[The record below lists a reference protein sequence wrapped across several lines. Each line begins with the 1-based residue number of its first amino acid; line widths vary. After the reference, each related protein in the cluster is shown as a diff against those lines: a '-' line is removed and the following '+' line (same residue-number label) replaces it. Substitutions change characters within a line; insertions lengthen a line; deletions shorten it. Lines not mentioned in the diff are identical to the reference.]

1 MSMYSGD
8 PAASRK
14 RPVLDL
20 PLSRLEIVL
29 RVLVV
34 LGIAACALQLAL
46 VWAAL
51 PASVPIHF
59 HFGVTGR
66 PDRYE
71 SKSLLLIL
79 PVIAVALTLLLTLVA
94 RFPQSFNY
102 PVGVTPENAPRLY
115 RQGRLLLAWLNV
127 LVVWLFAAIEQ
138 QTVEVALGHAHAFS
152 DRFVV
157 LVVAVAIVV
166 PLSIG
171 VLAVVW
177 ARRG

>member
-8 PAASRK
+8 PAASHK

-20 PLSRLEIVL
+20 PLSRLEIVP

-34 LGIAACALQLAL
+34 VGIAVCIVQLVL
-46 VWAAL
+46 VWDAL
-51 PASVPIHF
+51 PASVPI

-66 PDRYE
+66 PDRYG
-71 SKSLLLIL
+71 SKSVLLIL
-79 PVIAVALTLLLTLVA
+79 PAVAVALTLLLTLVA

-102 PVGVTPENAPRLY
+102 PVRVTPENAPRLY

-138 QTVEVALGHAHAFS
+138 QTVEIALGHAHAFS
-152 DRFVV
+152 NGFVV
-157 LVVAVAIVV
+157 LLVAVAVGV
-166 PLSIG
+166 PFSIG

-177 ARRG
+177 ARHG

>member
-1 MSMYSGD
+1 MSMYSGE

-20 PLSRLEIVL
+20 PPSRLETML

-34 LGIAACALQLAL
+34 VGIAVCIVQLVL
-46 VWAAL
+46 VWDAL
-51 PASVPIHF
+51 PASVPMHV
-59 HFGVTGR
+59 GVTGR
-66 PDRYE
+66 PDRYD
-71 SKSLLLIL
+71 SKSMLLFL
-79 PVIAVALTLLLTLVA
+79 PAVAVALTLLLTLVA

-102 PVGVTPENAPRLY
+102 PVRVTPENAPRLY

-127 LVVWLFAAIEQ
+127 LLVWLCAAIEQ
-138 QTVEVALGHAHAFS
+138 QTVEIALGHAHAFS
-152 DRFVV
+152 NGFVV
-157 LVVAVAIVV
+157 LLVAVAVGV

>member
-8 PAASRK
+8 PAASHK

-20 PLSRLEIVL
+20 PPSRLEIVL

-34 LGIAACALQLAL
+34 AGIAVCALQLVLA
-46 VWAAL
+46 WDAL
-51 PASVPIHF
+51 PARVPI

-66 PDRYE
+66 PDRYG
-71 SKSLLLIL
+71 SKSVLLIL
-79 PVIAVALTLLLTLVA
+79 PAVAVALTLLLTLVA

-102 PVGVTPENAPRLY
+102 PVRVTPENAPRLY

-127 LVVWLFAAIEQ
+127 LVVWLFAAIEH
-138 QTVEVALGHAHAFS
+138 QTVEIALGHAHAFS
-152 DRFVV
+152 NGFVV
-157 LVVAVAIVV
+157 LLVAVAVGV
-166 PLSIG
+166 PFSIG

-177 ARRG
+177 ARHG

>member
-20 PLSRLEIVL
+20 PPFRLEIVL
-29 RVLVV
+29 RVLVM
-34 LGIAACALQLAL
+34 LGIAVCIVQLAL
-46 VWAAL
+46 VWDVL
-51 PASVPIHF
+51 PAHVPIHF
-59 HFGVTGR
+59 GISGR
-66 PDRYE
+66 PDRFG
-71 SKSLLLIL
+71 SKSMLLIL
-79 PVIAVALTLLLTLVA
+79 PAVAVALALLLTLVA

-102 PVGVTPENAPRLY
+102 PVRVTPENAPRLY

-138 QTVEVALGHAHAFS
+138 QTVEIALGHAHAFS
-152 DRFVV
+152 NGFVV
-157 LVVAVAIVV
+157 LLVAAVIGV

>member
-1 MSMYSGD
+1 MSMYSSD

-20 PLSRLEIVL
+20 PPSRLEIVL
-29 RVLVV
+29 WVLVV
-34 LGIAACALQLAL
+34 LGIAVCALQLVL
-46 VWAAL
+46 VWDAL
-51 PASVPIHF
+51 PARVPI

-66 PDRYE
+66 PDRYG
-71 SKSLLLIL
+71 SKSMLLIL
-79 PVIAVALTLLLTLVA
+79 PAVAVALTLLLTLVA

-102 PVGVTPENAPRLY
+102 PVRVTPENAPRLY

-138 QTVEVALGHAHAFS
+138 QTLEIALGHAHAFS
-152 DRFVV
+152 NGFVV
-157 LVVAVAIVV
+157 LLVAGVVGV
-166 PLSIG
+166 PLGIG